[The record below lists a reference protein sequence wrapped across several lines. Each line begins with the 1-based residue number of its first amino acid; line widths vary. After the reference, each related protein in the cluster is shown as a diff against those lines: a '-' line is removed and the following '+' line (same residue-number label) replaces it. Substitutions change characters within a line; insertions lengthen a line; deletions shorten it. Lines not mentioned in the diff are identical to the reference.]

1 LLILRVYIFFNPEDN
16 MKRISNRKSGA
27 GGLVQAAAIIL
38 ILITTIISTAA
49 FSTRCDEVR
58 TNVLRLHILAN
69 SDSEADQALKLIIR
83 DKLLTEGADVFDGS
97 VTADNAA
104 DKIAEASE
112 RLKAVAEQTAKENG
126 FDYEVK
132 IEVTEEYFDTRSYEN
147 VTLPAGRYKAV
158 KVIIGEGAG
167 KNWWCVMFPPLCLP
181 AAEENDERD
190 VKIDAILTDS
200 GVRLIESNPKFEVR
214 FKIVEIYEKIKSYF
228 TD

>member
-1 LLILRVYIFFNPEDN
+1 

-112 RLKAVAEQTAKENG
+112 RLKAVAEKTAKENG

>member
-1 LLILRVYIFFNPEDN
+1 

>member
-1 LLILRVYIFFNPEDN
+1 

-200 GVRLIESNPKFEVR
+200 GVRLIESTPNSR
-214 FKIVEIYEKIKSYF
+214 CALKS
-228 TD
+228 

>member
-1 LLILRVYIFFNPEDN
+1 

-132 IEVTEEYFDTRSYEN
+132 IEVTEEYFDTRSYEK

>member
-1 LLILRVYIFFNPEDN
+1 

-132 IEVTEEYFDTRSYEN
+132 IEVTEEYFDTRS
-147 VTLPAGRYKAV
+147 
-158 KVIIGEGAG
+158 
-167 KNWWCVMFPPLCLP
+167 
-181 AAEENDERD
+181 
-190 VKIDAILTDS
+190 
-200 GVRLIESNPKFEVR
+200 
-214 FKIVEIYEKIKSYF
+214 
-228 TD
+228 

>member
-1 LLILRVYIFFNPEDN
+1 

-147 VTLPAGRYKAV
+147 VPLPAGRYKAV

>member
-1 LLILRVYIFFNPEDN
+1 

-167 KNWWCVMFPPLCLP
+167 KNWWCVMFPPLCSFASLS
-181 AAEENDERD
+181 D
-190 VKIDAILTDS
+190 TS
-200 GVRLIESNPKFEVR
+200 GSYYSFSNREWNTITK
-214 FKIVEIYEKIKSYF
+214 KTTGIKIKFKLLEVYSTIIGWF
-228 TD
+228 K

>member
-1 LLILRVYIFFNPEDN
+1 
-16 MKRISNRKSGA
+16 
-27 GGLVQAAAIIL
+27 
-38 ILITTIISTAA
+38 
-49 FSTRCDEVR
+49 
-58 TNVLRLHILAN
+58 
-69 SDSEADQALKLIIR
+69 
-83 DKLLTEGADVFDGS
+83 
-97 VTADNAA
+97 
-104 DKIAEASE
+104 
-112 RLKAVAEQTAKENG
+112 
-126 FDYEVK
+126 
-132 IEVTEEYFDTRSYEN
+132 RSYEN

>member
-1 LLILRVYIFFNPEDN
+1 

-83 DKLLTEGADVFDGS
+83 DKLITEGADVFDGS

>member
-1 LLILRVYIFFNPEDN
+1 

-38 ILITTIISTAA
+38 TLITTIISTAA

>member
-1 LLILRVYIFFNPEDN
+1 

-83 DKLLTEGADVFDGS
+83 DQLLTEGADVFDGS